1 MIILIVNAGSS
12 SLKYQV
18 VDMNGEKVL
27 AKGTVGNIGIDNGY
41 IKHSK
46 GKESTKF
53 VEQVESHVVAIQ
65 RVLEILQS
73 ADWGVIKSVEE
84 IDAVG
89 HRVLH
94 GGKEFSGSV
103 LVTEDVKAA
112 IRRCIPLGPL
122 HNPANLMGIEACEK
136 VMTGKPQVAVFD
148 TAFHQTMPPKAYM
161 YGVPKMYEEKL
172 GVRRYGFHG
181 TSHRYVS
188 QRVLEFTGEKAEGQK
203 IIVCHLGNGSSL
215 SAVVDGKCVDTSMGL
230 TPLEGLLMG
239 TRCGSCDPAVVQFIA
254 NNPLDKQGKPTGGKL
269 TVDEVLTLM
278 NKESGLLGISGLSS
292 DMQVVDKTA
301 NEGHADALLARDMLV
316 YSIKKHIGMYA
327 AAMGGV
333 TKIVFTGGIGENNQ
347 IVRRQV
353 IEGMEYMGVK
363 FDQEKNLACKDGAS
377 FECEISADDSLVKV
391 YVIPTN
397 EEIMIARDTK
407 EICEK

>member
-1 MIILIVNAGSS
+1 MIILVVNAGSS

-18 VDMNGEKVL
+18 INMDGEVVL
-27 AKGTVGNIGIDNGY
+27 AKGTVGRIGLDKGY
-41 IKHSK
+41 LKHSK
-46 GKESTKF
+46 GKTSTK
-53 VEQVESHVVAIQ
+53 VEVEVPNHVVAIEL
-65 RVLEILQS
+65 VLKYLQD
-73 ADWGVIKSVEE
+73 AEWGVIKDVKE

-103 LVTEDVKAA
+103 LVNEEVKAA

-136 VMTGKPQVAVFD
+136 VMPGKGQVAVFD
-148 TAFHQTMPPKAYM
+148 TAFHQTMPRKAYM
-161 YGVPKMYEEKL
+161 YGVPRMYEEKL

-254 NNPLDKQGKPTGGKL
+254 NNPLDEHGNPTGGKM
-269 TVDEVLTLM
+269 TVDEVLNLM
-278 NKESGLLGISGLSS
+278 NKKSGLEGISGLSS
-292 DMQVVDKTA
+292 DMQIVD
-301 NEGHADALLARDMLV
+301 
-316 YSIKKHIGMYA
+316 A
-327 AAMGGV
+327 AANKGD
-333 TKIVFTGGIGENNQ
+333 E
-347 IVRRQV
+347 
-353 IEGMEYMGVK
+353 
-363 FDQEKNLACKDGAS
+363 L
-377 FECEISADDSLVKV
+377 
-391 YVIPTN
+391 
-397 EEIMIARDTK
+397 
-407 EICEK
+407 